1 VLKLLT
7 SLMFYFFC
15 NHWFSCGFFMVHRY
29 LELHSSVT
37 WATADRL
44 ASFDPQSGQHNICSR
59 SLFHCYSRS
68 IYFVISTLST
78 VGYGDIASRTNLELL
93 FQILVVSLSGVCL
106 NALICS
112 SFLDFWNSIDNESY
126 RSYEKHLQT
135 IDHYVKYRKLSS
147 KERNS
152 IVGNF
157 QYLWSTE
164 RQSGGYETNFM
175 SK

>member
-1 VLKLLT
+1 
-7 SLMFYFFC
+7 MI
-15 NHWFSCGFFMVHRY
+15 HRY
-29 LELHSSVT
+29 LEANFSVT
-37 WATADRL
+37 WAVADNL
-44 ASFDPQSGQHNICSR
+44 ASFDPLHGQHSVCSR

-78 VGYGDIASRTNLELL
+78 VGFGDICPRTNIEFIYQLS
-93 FQILVVSLSGVCL
+93 VVGLSGVCL

-112 SFLDFWNSIDNESY
+112 SFLELWNSVDNASHRAY
-126 RSYEKHLQT
+126 QKHLQI
-135 IDHYVKYRKLSS
+135 IDHYVKYRKLSF

-157 QYLWSTE
+157 EYLWSTE
-164 RQSGGYETNFM
+164 RQSGGYETNFI

>member
-1 VLKLLT
+1 
-7 SLMFYFFC
+7 MI
-15 NHWFSCGFFMVHRY
+15 HRY
-29 LELHSSVT
+29 LESHLSVT
-37 WATADRL
+37 WAVADHL
-44 ASFDPQSGQHNICSR
+44 ASFNHLTGKHNICSR
-59 SLFHCYSRS
+59 SLYHCYARS

-78 VGYGDIASRTNLELL
+78 VGYGDVCSRTNLEFLY
-93 FQILVVSLSGVCL
+93 QILVVSLSGVCL

-112 SFLDFWNSIDNESY
+112 SFLDLWNSLDNESH
-126 RSYEKHLQT
+126 RSYEKHLET